1 MVVGFEG
8 ISFAALTTVP
18 DRGCCV
24 DDVAY
29 GKAATF
35 FEFSVVNGVHLKHGD
50 VHLPEIR
57 IFSARSVQV
66 QSAQGESGFLCVMAG
81 VFDCDGRGGLHG
93 TLLSRKMNETET
105 KDLEKV
111 FQKTVLSYFYHNTSF
126 PASFFEKS
134 NEDSCPMFSL
144 LRQRFFL

>member
-1 MVVGFEG
+1 MVAGGEDVD
-8 ISFAALTTVP
+8 FAVLIAMP
-18 DRGCCV
+18 DGAYCVYDVLCGMAVAFGEFGV
-24 DDVAY
+24 DDYVH
-29 GKAATF
+29 
-35 FEFSVVNGVHLKHGD
+35 FS
-50 VHLPEIR
+50 
-57 IFSARSVQV
+57 V
-66 QSAQGESGFLCVMAG
+66 QSAQRQCAQSKSGFLCVMAG
-81 VFDCDGRGGLHG
+81 VFGCDSGGGLHG